1 MQLAYIFGVIG
12 AMSLATFCT
21 RAIPFFAAEKMK
33 NNELIRHLGKYLPAT
48 IMFLLI
54 VHCIKETPIQSIP
67 YGIPE
72 FTAIT
77 YISIIHAY
85 KRNTLLSLVTGTLL
99 YMTLLPNNFVI
110 NFFE

>member
-1 MQLAYIFGVIG
+1 
-12 AMSLATFCT
+12 MSLATFCT
-21 RAIPFFAAEKMK
+21 RAVPFFAAEKMK
-33 NNELIRHLGKYLPAT
+33 DNILIRHLGKFLPAT

-54 VHCIKETPIQSIP
+54 VHCIKETPIRSVP

-72 FTAIT
+72 FIAIT

-99 YMTLLPNNFVI
+99 YMVLLPNDFVI
-110 NFFE
+110 NFFG